1 MTSGST
7 PAIHVVSD
15 DVAVGEIVR
24 DIATLVVQA
33 GGWIHPHLGVVE
45 HEGHL
50 TLATLGG
57 DDDEDGEPFIAL
69 PEGVLIPSGALEW
82 DDAAPDLSLAAEAG
96 HLTALQQDLLHLHIA
111 LWNATGKREMFR
123 AVHPKATVLGDDP
136 LRDAIRKLRP
146 TFTPADTGAAVVQ
159 TRTFSWRSLA
169 DGART
174 SVVMPILE
182 LADHHPLGSP
192 YRVRGGT
199 LGADIRHTGDSPVI
213 HVRYQPRK
221 DALDIAC
228 LYGFVTDAT
237 TFAVSAETTVDL
249 EGFGTL
255 QVGRTADRSEPPV
268 WTGTAQ
274 GLTVSYLPLDLGT
287 GLFRALFRPVFDHLV
302 ARRVPRPTARALAA
316 FACASVLDTNRRIV
330 AEIHERA
337 RSSAHPGTAILMGA
351 AEHQWSILER
361 MDDSGVQ
368 DGDGVARR
376 PRR

>member
-1 MTSGST
+1 MTPGSP
-7 PAIHVVSD
+7 PAIQVVSD
-15 DVAVGEIVR
+15 NVAVGAIVR
-24 DIATLVVQA
+24 DIATLVVQS
-33 GGWIHPHLGVVE
+33 GGWIHRHLGVVE

-69 PEGVLIPSGALEW
+69 PEEVLIPSGALEW
-82 DDAAPDLSLAAEAG
+82 DDAAPDLSLAAEPG
-96 HLTALQQDLLHLHIA
+96 HLTALQRDLLHLHIA

-123 AVHPKATVLGDDP
+123 AVHPKATVLGDDA
-136 LRDAIRKLRP
+136 LRDAIRRLRP

-159 TRTFSWRSLA
+159 TRTFSWRSLT

-192 YRVRGGT
+192 YRVREGT

-228 LYGFVTDAT
+228 LYGFVTEKT
-237 TFAVSAETTVDL
+237 TLAVSAETSVDL

-255 QVGRTADRSEPPV
+255 EVGRTADRSETPA
-268 WTGTAQ
+268 WTGRAQ
-274 GLTVSYLPLDLGT
+274 GLAVSYLPLDVGT

-302 ARRVPRPTARALAA
+302 ARRVPRSTARALASY
-316 FACASVLDTNRRIV
+316 ACASVMETNRRIV
-330 AEIHERA
+330 EEIHERA
-337 RSSAHPGTAILMGA
+337 RSSVHPGTSMLMGA
-351 AEHQWSILER
+351 AEHQWSILDRLE
-361 MDDSGVQ
+361 DSGI
-368 DGDGVARR
+368 
-376 PRR
+376 